1 MSQSPIISI
10 KVHTVSLGCPKN
22 RVDTERLLGT
32 LGQAMVPVESVAKA
46 DLALINTCG
55 FIQPAVEE
63 SVNTI
68 LEAIRDAEEQA
79 GSDADGKRP
88 LVAVAGCLVS
98 RYGQDLKEELPEVDL
113 WLNTEEI
120 ELWPSLVSDALQAP
134 VEQGTPRRLSTGPGH
149 AYLKISEGCSHNC
162 RFCTIP
168 SIRGPHK
175 SWPVDFLVREA
186 EELAQAV
193 PEIIVVGQ
201 DSTAYGSDL
210 DTGDNLV
217 PLVKGLSE
225 ISGLE
230 WLRIMYLYPAGLT
243 EKLLSFLQEVGKP
256 FLPYFD
262 IPLQHAHPDVLSS
275 MGRPFA
281 RNPEKVVDRV
291 RRFFPDAALRTTFIV
306 GYPGETDEHFEHLM
320 RFVEKTRFHHLGVF
334 PYWPEDGTPA
344 AAMDNQVDDAVKQY
358 RRDALMELQGNIS
371 EEILSEYV
379 GETLPVLI
387 EKPSD
392 EWPGLYI
399 GRTWFQAPEV
409 DGVTYVSAPPET
421 ELTPG
426 TIVDVEIEKAD
437 TYDLSGLV

>member
-1 MSQSPIISI
+1 M
-10 KVHTVSLGCPKN
+10 
-22 RVDTERLLGT
+22 
-32 LGQAMVPVESVAKA
+32 
-46 DLALINTCG
+46 LINTCG

-63 SVNTI
+63 SITTI
-68 LEAIRDAEEQA
+68 LEAIKDAAEA
-79 GSDADGKRP
+79 PGTKP
-88 LVAVAGCLVS
+88 LIGVAGCLVS
-98 RYGQDLKEELPEVDL
+98 RYGQDLKDGLPEVDL

-120 ELWPSLVSDALQAP
+120 ELWPGMAALA
-134 VEQGTPRRLSTGPGH
+134 LSTQVEDDAPRNLSTAPSY
-149 AYLKISEGCSHNC
+149 AYLKVSEGCSHDC

-175 SWPVDFLVREA
+175 SWTVDYLVDEA
-186 EELAQAV
+186 RQLAEKV

-210 DTGDNLV
+210 GDGHDL
-217 PLVKGLSE
+217 PTLFKGLAG
-225 ISGLE
+225 IPALK

-243 EKLLSFLQEVGKP
+243 ESLLTLLRETGEP

-262 IPLQHAHPDVLSS
+262 IPLQHAHPDVLAS

-281 RNPEKVVDRV
+281 RNPKKVVDRV
-291 RRFFPDAALRTTFIV
+291 RSFFPEAALRTTFIV
-306 GYPGETDEHFEHLM
+306 GYPGETDEHFEALLD
-320 RFVEKTRFHHLGVF
+320 FVKEARFHHLGVF

-344 AAMDNQVDDAVKQY
+344 AAMDNQVPDEIKTA
-358 RRDALMELQGNIS
+358 RRDTLMELQAAIS
-371 EEILSEYV
+371 AEIMEGYV

-387 EKPSD
+387 EKASD

-409 DGVTYVSAPPET
+409 DGVTYVSAPPDV
-421 ELTPG
+421 ELALG
-426 TIVDVEIEKAD
+426 SIVEVEIEKAD